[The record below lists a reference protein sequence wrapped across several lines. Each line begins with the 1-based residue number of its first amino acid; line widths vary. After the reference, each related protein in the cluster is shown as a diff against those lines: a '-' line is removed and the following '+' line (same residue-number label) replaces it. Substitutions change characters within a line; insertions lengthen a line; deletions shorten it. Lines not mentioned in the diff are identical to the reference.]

1 MTQHA
6 ETLKSMLQDIINGK
20 EESAAA
26 TMHDYFVA
34 KSREVAGFAQPSAP
48 NAYPDV
54 IQEALNTK
62 KVVTL
67 AEAMVHDK
75 KAQAYFKKEMM
86 AFIESLKIGK

>member
-34 KSREVAGFAQPSAP
+34 KSREVAGFAQPSAASETEDLDGDD
-48 NAYPDV
+48 NFDN
-54 IQEALNTK
+54 E
-62 KVVTL
+62 
-67 AEAMVHDK
+67 
-75 KAQAYFKKEMM
+75 
-86 AFIESLKIGK
+86 